1 MFRLFSLLSVV
12 CILFL
17 PACAVAPTPTPTPVP
32 PTPDAPAT
40 ITQVAANI
48 FATQTASA
56 PTATDTPTSTPTFTL
71 TFTPTHTPTFTPTHT
86 PTRTPTFTPSPTAT
100 ATLVPITLKG
110 ALTKTANLTSVHM
123 TLTTTVTTS
132 VQQTNALS
140 VESDVSEKSAHIF
153 MKGLVAVLM
162 TGSSDKAIELLV
174 VDGKTFIK
182 GPLPRLKAN
191 EEKWYIM
198 SAQQNLEQGTVKPTT
213 LADLDTTAIK
223 KTSSEALDG
232 RRCDVFTG
240 AKQVALELLQLGGL
254 SQLQQQLGQ
263 AQLDDASI
271 AIWACSDGYIHQ
283 MVVVLDIHDTKNASN
298 KATIRVTEHLS
309 KFGVPVKIQAPENAE
324 PLPSQSS

>member
-1 MFRLFSLLSVV
+1 MLKALA
-12 CILFL
+12 CILTVFAAL
-17 PACAVAPTPTPTPVP
+17 LLACAPAPTPTPVP

-56 PTATDTPTSTPTFTL
+56 PTATDTPTSTPTFTP

-110 ALTKTANLTSVHM
+110 ALTKTANLTSAHM

-140 VESDVSEKSAHIF
+140 VESDVSGKSAHIF

-162 TGSSDKAIELLV
+162 TGSPDKAIELLV
-174 VDGKTFIK
+174 VDGQTFIK
-182 GPLPRLKAN
+182 GPLPLLKAN

-198 SAQQNLEQGTVKPTT
+198 PKQQNLGQGTVKPTT
-213 LADLDTTAIK
+213 FADLDTTAIK

-240 AKQVALELLQLGGL
+240 SKQVALELLQQGGL
-254 SQLQQQLGQ
+254 LQLQQQLGQ

-271 AIWACSDGYIHQ
+271 AFWACSDGYIHQ
-283 MVVVLDIHDTKNASN
+283 MVVVLDIHDAKNASN

-324 PLPSQSS
+324 PVPGQSS